1 MRLMPSSEHFFE
13 TFGELASRLTRS
25 AELLAE
31 LFSQPQQRAD
41 LAATVRLLEQEADTI
56 AHDIKAR
63 IARSFVTPIDR
74 DDIHLLVTRLDTT
87 IDVIDDLAQQALLF
101 HIGPARPDAQRLANI
116 LVRAARELAGG
127 VRDIKKPKSALHQMH
142 VVKQLEEEADAVYQE
157 AMMALFEGRPDPMEV
172 LKWKELYERLETA
185 TDECQH
191 TARVIE
197 NIIMKNG

>member
-1 MRLMPSSEHFFE
+1 MRLMPSSDHFFE
-13 TFGELASRLTRS
+13 TFGGLASRLTRS

-31 LFSQPQQRAD
+31 LFARPEERAR
-41 LAATVRLLEQEADTI
+41 LAETIRVIEQEADTI

-63 IARSFVTPIDR
+63 IAQSFVTPIDR

-87 IDVIDDLAQQALLF
+87 IDVVDDLAQHALLF
-101 HIGPARPDAQRLANI
+101 HIGPARPDAKRLADI
-116 LVRAARELAGG
+116 LLRATRELEGG
-127 VRDIKKPKSALHQMH
+127 VRDIKKPKSALHQMRI
-142 VVKQLEEEADAVYQE
+142 VKQLEEEADAVYQE
-157 AMMALFEGRPDPMEV
+157 AVTALFEGRPDPMEV